1 MNKVKVLKPEQIDLS
16 ETESLEVDSFLAHVA
31 EQAQLDVE
39 ASLDDMINALDARHN
54 PKEKQVVK
62 SKT

>member
-1 MNKVKVLKPEQIDLS
+1 MTKVKVLKPEQIDLT
-16 ETESLEVDSFLAHVA
+16 ETESIEIDSFLAHVA

-39 ASLDDMINALDARHN
+39 ESLDDMINALEARQN
-54 PKEKQVVK
+54 LKEKQVVK